1 MLRTAK
7 SPVKFEFTRG
17 GGSIIVSQVDIW
29 KATKERWVLIN
40 QVKFSDATKPTES
53 QQLDLT
59 PAQYTC
65 VFQCFVQESLNGRYD
80 FALSVQ
86 GTKTFADNG
95 DVNTTPSNDD
105 SKVYKDEFVLA
116 VEEKKTK

>member
-7 SPVKFEFTRG
+7 SPAKFDFKRA

-29 KATKERWVLIN
+29 KPTEAGWVLVN
-40 QVKFSDATKPTES
+40 QAKFSDATQLIES
-53 QQLDLT
+53 QEVELAPDR
-59 PAQYTC
+59 YTC

-80 FALSVQ
+80 FALAVQ
-86 GTKTFADNG
+86 GKKTFADSG

-116 VEEKKTK
+116 VERKTR